1 MKDFK
6 KNVEI
11 KFEVIKD
18 NIQTVILKMKN
29 DTEEEIKNLLILKNQ
44 NLKGLNSVNQNM
56 RKFILILMDGI
67 FQMGITII

>member
-29 DTEEEIKNLLILKNQ
+29 DTQEEIEKFVDSQKSEF
-44 NLKGLNSVNQNM
+44 KGI
-56 RKFILILMDGI
+56 K
-67 FQMGITII
+67 

>member
-18 NIQTVILKMKN
+18 NIQNVILKTKN
-29 DTEEEIKNLLILKNQ
+29 DTQEEIE
-44 NLKGLNSVNQNM
+44 
-56 RKFILILMDGI
+56 KFIDS
-67 FQMGITII
+67 